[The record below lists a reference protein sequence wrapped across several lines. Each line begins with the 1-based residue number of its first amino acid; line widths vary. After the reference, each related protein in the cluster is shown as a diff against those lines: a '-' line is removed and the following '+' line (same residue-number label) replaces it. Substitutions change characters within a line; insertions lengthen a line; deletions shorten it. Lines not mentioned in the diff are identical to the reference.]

1 MKMSWQKIFE
11 KYKNRLWIIIDDA
24 MILIYV
30 KI

>member
-24 MILIYV
+24 MILIYI